1 MFPCFR
7 AASLGT
13 ALALFTVR
21 TSSAQAV
28 SVDEPYVYLLC
39 NATSFNQD
47 TRSQLHAY
55 GSDPDTLSL
64 LITVTESWM
73 TSAGDDCLLLGTSAQ
88 NQWDYIVHYGLQGA
102 RMAQP
107 DATRYL
113 YQSAGPVRFILKY
126 PQRGLYRFTLHR
138 EQGAFSITEVNAEAK
153 WRPLV
158 DSNH

>member
-7 AASLGT
+7 AAKLGA
-13 ALALFTVR
+13 ALALLPVMP
-21 TSSAQAV
+21 SPAKAV

-47 TRSQLHAY
+47 TKSQLHADD
-55 GSDPDTLSL
+55 SDPDSLSL
-64 LITVTESWM
+64 RIEVTEPWM
-73 TSAGDDCLLLGTSAQ
+73 TSAGDDCFLLGTSAQ
-88 NQWDYIVHYGLQGA
+88 NRWDYIVHYGLRDA
-102 RMAQP
+102 RVAQP
-107 DATRYL
+107 NATRSL

-126 PQRGLYRFTLHR
+126 PQRGIYRFTLHR
-138 EQGAFSITEVNAEAK
+138 ERGTFSITGLSAEPK

>member
-7 AASLGT
+7 AASLGA
-13 ALALFTVR
+13 ALALFPVM

-28 SVDEPYVYLLC
+28 SVDEPYVDLMC

-47 TRSQLHAY
+47 TKSQLHAN

-64 LITVTESWM
+64 LIAVTEPWM
-73 TSAGDDCLLLGTSAQ
+73 TSAGDDCFMFGTSEQ
-88 NQWDYIVHYGLQGA
+88 NHWDYIVHYGLRDAGV
-102 RMAQP
+102 AQP

-126 PQRGLYRFTLHR
+126 PQRGIYRFTLHR
-138 EQGAFSITEVNAEAK
+138 EQGTFAITAATAES
-153 WRPLV
+153 R
-158 DSNH
+158 